1 MQRHEPRI
9 ASISSTKNRA
19 KKGIEMKTL
28 NVVLAVMTCRLLL
41 SHVLSA
47 EEPAVIKP
55 QKPDKVVKP
64 LAAEDLADRAAALQA
79 NGQFAIDLY
88 LKLAQTDHGNNV
100 FVSPFSIS
108 IALTMAT
115 EGAVDQTLQQMT
127 DVLHIPAGDLARI
140 HRGQGHLRSGVMP
153 FVSSE
158 VAEKIARLREELK
171 SVNARTAVLNKSNKF
186 DEAQTSSE
194 KGRQLANELNSLV
207 RQTSAYELQIA
218 NALWLEKSYPI
229 QPGFIST
236 LKPSYGTVAFPVDFK
251 SHPEPARTEINEWVS
266 RHTNDRIRDL
276 LSSGDITDLTRLV
289 ITNAVFF
296 KGDWAEPFKPS
307 ATQPEPFQQSASQT
321 IKLPMM
327 HQWNSTTASYGA
339 FGSSGEFFPTP
350 TEVNVDLKDDDPSL
364 YPDAGGHTMLA
375 LDYQGSKLE
384 MILIVPQSVEGLTEL
399 ERSLKYETLQQWI
412 HSLKRRTVNLSLP
425 KYKLEAKYQ
434 LRETLQSLGMV
445 RAFEDPAKT
454 PEAAQFDKLSTS
466 EKFDDRL
473 YITNVLHKT
482 YVDVSEVGTEAAA
495 ATAVMFAA
503 PTSAAL
509 SERPKTRPF
518 VPIFKANKPFLFLI
532 RDRETESILFIG
544 RYVGQKV

>member
-1 MQRHEPRI
+1 
-9 ASISSTKNRA
+9 
-19 KKGIEMKTL
+19 MKTL
-28 NVVLAVMTCRLLL
+28 NVVLALMICSVRGTQL
-41 SHVLSA
+41 SSA
-47 EEPAVIKP
+47 EAPAVIKP
-55 QKPDKVVKP
+55 QKPEKVVKP

-88 LKLAQTDHGNNV
+88 QKLAQTDHGNNV

-140 HRGQGHLRSGVMP
+140 HRGQGHLLTGVIP
-153 FVSSE
+153 VVSSE
-158 VAEKIARLREELK
+158 VTEKIARLRKELK
-171 SVNARTAVLNKSNKF
+171 SVNAHTDAMIKSNKF
-186 DEAQTSSE
+186 VEARSSSDT
-194 KGRQLANELNSLV
+194 GRKLADELNSLV

-229 QPGFIST
+229 QPNFIST
-236 LKPSYGTVAFPVDFK
+236 LKPSYGTVVFPVDFK
-251 SHPEPARTEINEWVS
+251 SRPEPVRTEINEWVL
-266 RHTNDRIRDL
+266 RQTNDRIRDL

-321 IKLPMM
+321 ITLPMM

-350 TEVNVDLKDDDPSL
+350 TEVSVELKDDDPSL

-375 LDYQGSKLE
+375 LDYQGSKLK
-384 MILIVPQSVEGLTEL
+384 MILIVPQSVEGLSEL

-425 KYKLEAKYQ
+425 KYKLEAKYH

-454 PEAAQFDKLSTS
+454 PEAAQFVKLSTS
-466 EKFDDRL
+466 EEFDDRL

-503 PTSAAL
+503 PTSA
-509 SERPKTRPF
+509 EVRKPPKTRPF

>member
-1 MQRHEPRI
+1 
-9 ASISSTKNRA
+9 
-19 KKGIEMKTL
+19 MKAL
-28 NVVLAVMTCRLLL
+28 NMVLAVLICSWGL
-41 SHVLSA
+41 SQFLVAEEAAKIKPQAPGKIAKPLSA
-47 EEPAVIKP
+47 EGR
-55 QKPDKVVKP
+55 
-64 LAAEDLADRAAALQA
+64 ADRAAALQA
-79 NGQFAIDLY
+79 NGQFAIELY
-88 LKLAQTDHGNNV
+88 QKLAQTDQVKNV

-127 DVLHIPAGDLARI
+127 DVLHIPTGDLAQI
-140 HRGQGHLRSGVMP
+140 HRGQGHLLSGVIP
-153 FVSSE
+153 VVSPE
-158 VAEKIARLREELK
+158 VTERIARLREELK
-171 SVNARTAVLNKSNKF
+171 SVNARTAVLNKSDKF
-186 DEAQTSSE
+186 NEAQTSSE

-207 RQTSAYELQIA
+207 RQTSTYELQIA

-229 QPGFIST
+229 QPNFIST
-236 LKPSYGTVAFPVDFK
+236 LMPSYGTVAFPIDFK
-251 SHPEPARTEINEWVS
+251 SRPEPARTEINEWILL
-266 RHTNDRIRDL
+266 HTNDRIRDL

-307 ATQPEPFQQSASQT
+307 ATQLEPFQQSASQT

-350 TEVNVDLKDDDPSL
+350 NEIKIELKDDDPSL
-364 YPDAGGHTMLA
+364 YPDAGGHTILA

-384 MILIVPQSVEGLTEL
+384 MILIVPQSVEGLPEL
-399 ERSLKYETLQQWI
+399 EGSLKYETLQQWI

-425 KYKLEAKYQ
+425 KYKLEAKYH

-445 RAFEDPAKT
+445 RAFEEPGGK

-466 EKFDDRL
+466 QKFENRL
-473 YITNVLHKT
+473 YITNLLHKT

-495 ATAVMFAA
+495 ATAVIFAA

-509 SERPKTRPF
+509 VERPKTRPF

>member
-1 MQRHEPRI
+1 M
-9 ASISSTKNRA
+9 KN
-19 KKGIEMKTL
+19 M
-28 NVVLAVMTCRLLL
+28 NVVVAVMICCLRATQ
-41 SHVLSA
+41 VLAA
-47 EEPAVIKP
+47 EEAAITTP

-64 LAAEDLADRAAALQA
+64 LGAEDQADRAAALQA
-79 NGQFAIDLY
+79 NGEFAIDLY
-88 LKLAQTDHGNNV
+88 QKLAHTDRGKNL

-108 IALTMAT
+108 IAMTMAT
-115 EGAVDQTLQQMT
+115 EGAVDKTLQQMT

-140 HRGQGHLRSGVMP
+140 HRGQGNLLAGVMP
-153 FVSSE
+153 LVSSE
-158 VAEKIARLREELK
+158 VTEKIARLRKELK
-171 SVNARTAVLNKSNKF
+171 STNTQTDALNKSQKF
-186 DEAQTSSE
+186 VEARASSD
-194 KGRQLANELNSLV
+194 KGRLLADELNSLL

-229 QPGFIST
+229 QPNFIST
-236 LKPSYGTVAFPVDFK
+236 LKPSYGTVVFPVDFK
-251 SHPEPARTEINEWVS
+251 SRPEPVRAEINDWVL

-296 KGDWAEPFKPS
+296 KGDWAEPFNPS
-307 ATQPEPFQQSASQT
+307 ATKPEPFQQSASQT

-339 FGSSGEFFPTP
+339 IASSGEFFPTP
-350 TEVNVDLKDDDPSL
+350 TEVNVDLKDEDPSL

-375 LDYQGSKLE
+375 LDYQGGKLE
-384 MILIVPQSVEGLTEL
+384 MIVIVPQSVEGLSEL

-454 PEAAQFDKLSTS
+454 PEAAQFEKLSTS
-466 EKFDDRL
+466 EKFEDRL

-495 ATAVMFAA
+495 ATSVIFAA
-503 PTSAAL
+503 PTSAEL
-509 SERPKTRPF
+509 RKPPKTRPF

-532 RDRETESILFIG
+532 RDRETETLLFIG

>member
-1 MQRHEPRI
+1 
-9 ASISSTKNRA
+9 
-19 KKGIEMKTL
+19 MKTL
-28 NVVLAVMTCRLLL
+28 NLVLAMVIFSRGSSQILA
-41 SHVLSA
+41 A
-47 EEPAVIKP
+47 EEVAKIKP
-55 QKPDKVVKP
+55 QTPDKVVKP
-64 LAAEDLADRAAALQA
+64 LAAEDQADRAAALQA

-88 LKLAQTDHGNNV
+88 QKLAQTDQGKNV

-108 IALTMAT
+108 VALTMAT

-127 DVLHIPAGDLARI
+127 DVLHVCAGDLARI
-140 HRGQGHLRSGVMP
+140 HRGQGHLLSGVIP
-153 FVSSE
+153 VVSPE
-158 VAEKIARLREELK
+158 VTKKIARLREELK
-171 SVNARTAVLNKSNKF
+171 SVNARTAALNKTDKF
-186 DEAQTSSE
+186 ADTQTSSE

-229 QPGFIST
+229 QPNFIST
-236 LKPSYGTVAFPVDFK
+236 LKPSYGTVVFPVDFK
-251 SHPEPARTEINEWVS
+251 SRPEPVRTEINEWVL

-296 KGDWAEPFKPS
+296 KGDWAEPFNPS
-307 ATQPEPFQQSASQT
+307 ATKPEPFQQSASQT

-327 HQWNSTTASYGA
+327 HQRNSTTASYGA
-339 FGSSGEFFPTP
+339 FAPSGEFFPTP
-350 TEVNVDLKDDDPSL
+350 TEIKVELKDDDPSL

-384 MILIVPQSVEGLTEL
+384 MILIVPQSVEGLSEL
-399 ERSLKYETLQQWI
+399 ERSLKFETLQQWI
-412 HSLKRRTVNLSLP
+412 HALKRRTVNLSLP
-425 KYKLEAKYQ
+425 KYKLEAKYH

-445 RAFEDPAKT
+445 RAFEEPGRK
-454 PEAAQFDKLSTS
+454 PESAQFDKLSAS
-466 EKFDDRL
+466 QKFEDRL

-495 ATAVMFAA
+495 ATAVIFAA

-509 SERPKTRPF
+509 EEPPKTRPF

-544 RYVGQKV
+544 RYVGQ